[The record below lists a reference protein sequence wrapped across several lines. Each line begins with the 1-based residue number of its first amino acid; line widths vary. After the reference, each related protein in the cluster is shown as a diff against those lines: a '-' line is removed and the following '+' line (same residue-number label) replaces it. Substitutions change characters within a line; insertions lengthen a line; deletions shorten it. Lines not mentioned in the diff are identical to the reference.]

1 MPTIFAAAA
10 RKVTADKN
18 KIHAAW
24 AFGLIP
30 ADAAIDHEAVIRGA
44 LSVNLRGAA
53 GSCALRPPHCLL
65 PENKCPDSAKCT
77 EGKILRTAS

>member
-24 AFGLIP
+24 AFGLVP
-30 ADAAIDHEAVIRGA
+30 DDAAIDHEAVICGA
-44 LSVNLRGAA
+44 LSAGLSRLA
-53 GSCALRPPHCLL
+53 GSWMNAC
-65 PENKCPDSAKCT
+65 
-77 EGKILRTAS
+77 G